1 MSPGAQGAL
10 RRFQRTETHL
20 HMVTCVHTHMC
31 KHTHTHAPS
40 LVADPAKDSL
50 GKGPE
55 TIQAQDPPSPGRGLS
70 ASEVPS
76 MGRGVRVPL
85 VCAPVGAE
93 VSPALEL
100 PSAGQACRSAGPPP
114 PVLAGPAGPG
124 PGPASGAAA
133 TLAGSATHG
142 FNQQPAG

>member
-1 MSPGAQGAL
+1 MELKPRSVRLQSLWSSSLHQTALQKSPSDNESRAQGAL
-10 RRFQRTETHL
+10 RRFQHTETHTRA
-20 HMVTCVHTHMC
+20 HACTHTCAN
-31 KHTHTHAPS
+31 THTHAPS
-40 LVADPAKDSL
+40 LVADPAKNSL

-93 VSPALEL
+93 VSPAL
-100 PSAGQACRSAGPPP
+100 
-114 PVLAGPAGPG
+114 
-124 PGPASGAAA
+124 
-133 TLAGSATHG
+133 
-142 FNQQPAG
+142 